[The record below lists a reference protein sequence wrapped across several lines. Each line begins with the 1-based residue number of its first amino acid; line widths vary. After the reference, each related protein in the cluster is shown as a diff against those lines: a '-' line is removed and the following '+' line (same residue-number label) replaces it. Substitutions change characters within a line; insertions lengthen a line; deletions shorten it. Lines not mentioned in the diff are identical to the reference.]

1 MPEFTYKVEG
11 LVEGDKLVEPPII
24 TAQTENTNRVGEY
37 EIMISG
43 SDLTN
48 RESYQIVYVNGKMTI
63 IDNREDTTIIEDI
76 PKEEE
81 EGKKETEVLNH
92 IEESNISSAE
102 VNAKSTPA
110 KTKLNSTNI
119 KGTPSDAE
127 WTPSKIRSPKS
138 KCYREKP
145 KKLL

>member
-1 MPEFTYKVEG
+1 MKIINETTSSITVEIKKKVLTITAEDQLNITVGSQMPEFTYKVEG

-63 IDNREDTTIIEDI
+63 IDNREDATIIEDTA
-76 PKEEE
+76 KEE
-81 EGKKETEVLNH
+81 
-92 IEESNISSAE
+92 
-102 VNAKSTPA
+102 
-110 KTKLNSTNI
+110 
-119 KGTPSDAE
+119 
-127 WTPSKIRSPKS
+127 
-138 KCYREKP
+138 
-145 KKLL
+145 